1 MKTNKNVLSH
11 VYPVPR
17 YVTTRQTDSSFIALL
32 MFQVLTGG
40 KVKYESL
47 SGAGSLPL
55 QESISWDVTVV
66 KSETGED
73 KASADGPS
81 PNVNKDRS
89 ADAKTVSTPRSN
101 QGILCFE

>member
-1 MKTNKNVLSH
+1 
-11 VYPVPR
+11 
-17 YVTTRQTDSSFIALL
+17 

-89 ADAKTVSTPRSN
+89 ADASTKTVSTARSN
-101 QGILCFE
+101 QGIRCLQIMCQVSSVLPNRQ